1 MVYAGE
7 GRAAGEGGNVTIY
20 FAHSVEGRGEEHW
33 QTLAGHLAGTAAL
46 ARTFGEPLGIG
57 TVAAAAGLLHDL
69 GKYTPAFRN
78 RLDGGPSVD
87 HSTAGAVEALRAFSL
102 DQPGMA
108 DLVAYAILGHHA
120 GLPDRENETAACF
133 DRRIDEFDSPPDPV
147 WSAELDLGV
156 GPLAPEGFRWSSGSR
171 RAFQLSVLGRMVFS
185 CLVDADRKDTEHF
198 AALAEGAPLPDR
210 DWPNLGDVLPDLR
223 RRFDEHM
230 SGKPVD
236 GDVNALRRRVLA
248 HVRGRAGEAPGA
260 FTLTVP
266 TGGGKTLAS
275 LGFALDHA
283 AAHGHRRIIYAI
295 PFTSII
301 DQTAEIFRHVLGE
314 EVVLEHHSAI
324 EEDKAPDSRGPASQR
339 GKLRLAMEDWA
350 APVVVT
356 TSVQLF
362 ESLFAARP
370 ARARKLHN
378 IARSVIILDEAQT
391 LPRELLLPVM
401 RMLEELCSNYG
412 CTVVLCTATQ
422 PALGRRE
429 GFDGLDLAGRE
440 LAPDPVALSDRLRR
454 ATIRQVGPL
463 ADGALVEA
471 LAGERQALVIVSS
484 RRHALDLYR
493 AAERAGLDGLV
504 HLSTRQ
510 CAAHRQAILA
520 GVKQRLKDKL
530 PCRVVATS
538 LVEAGVDIDFPRVWR
553 AEAGLDQIVQAAGR
567 CNREGKGRAEDS
579 IVTVFE
585 APDHPSPPGI
595 RSLVDAARRALGAGG
610 DHLALD
616 TIETYFR
623 EVYWK
628 LGDNLDKKIPI
639 AGSSQATHRILGCFS
654 HTTRCPARFAYRSV
668 AEGFRMIESGMEP
681 VIVPFD
687 DEARKELDRL
697 RIERISSGELARK
710 LQRYV
715 VQVPPKAR
723 ALLIANGHVVFAEPE
738 LRGDQFA
745 VLIADNLYLS
755 ESGLIWEDADYL
767 AIGQSI
773 IDW

>member
-1 MVYAGE
+1 MA
-7 GRAAGEGGNVTIY
+7 RY
-20 FAHSVEGRGEEHW
+20 FAHSVEGRGREDWQLLSEH
-33 QTLAGHLAGTAAL
+33 LIGTAERAQ
-46 ARTFGEPLGIG
+46 ASGEPLGIG
-57 TVAAAAGLLHDL
+57 AAAAAAGLLHDL
-69 GKYTPAFRN
+69 GKYTAGFRK

-87 HSTAGAVEALRAFSL
+87 HSTAGAVEALRAFAR

-133 DRRIDEFDSPPDPV
+133 DRRIEEFDSPPDPV

-156 GPLAPEGFRWSSGSR
+156 GPLAPEGFRWAGGSR
-171 RAFQLSVLGRMVFS
+171 RPFQFSVLGRMIFS
-185 CLVDADRKDTEHF
+185 CLVDADRKDTERF

-223 RRFDEHM
+223 RRFDDHM
-230 SGKPVD
+230 SGMPAD
-236 GDVNALRRRVLA
+236 GDVNALRRRVLD
-248 HVRGRAGEAPGA
+248 HVRGRAGGAPGP

-314 EVVLEHHSAI
+314 GIVLEHHSAI
-324 EEDKAPDSRGPASQR
+324 EEEEVPDRGPASQR

-370 ARARKLHN
+370 SRARKLHN
-378 IARSVIILDEAQT
+378 IAGSVIILDEAQT

-401 RMLEELCSNYG
+401 RMLEELCTNYR

-454 ATIRQVGPL
+454 ATIRQAGPL
-463 ADGALVEA
+463 DDGALVAA
-471 LAGERQALVIVSS
+471 LGGERQALVIVNS
-484 RRHALDLYR
+484 RKHALDLYR
-493 AAERAGLDGLV
+493 EAERAGLEGLV

-510 CAAHRQAILA
+510 CAAHRKVILDA
-520 GVKQRLKDKL
+520 VKQRLKDRL

-595 RSLVDAARRALGAGG
+595 RSLVDATRRALGPGG

-628 LGDNLDKKIPI
+628 VGENLDRKIPI
-639 AGSSQATHRILGCFS
+639 AGSSQATHRILDCFT

-668 AEGFRMIESGMEP
+668 ADGFRMIESGMEP

-697 RIERISSGELARK
+697 GIEKVSSGELARK

-715 VQVPPKAR
+715 IQVPPKAR
-723 ALLIANGHVVFAEPE
+723 ALLLANGHVVFRVPE
-738 LRGDQFA
+738 LRGDQFS
-745 VLIADNLYLS
+745 VLMTGQYYDHVT
-755 ESGLIWEDADYL
+755 GLLWEQADYI
-767 AIGQSI
+767 ASDI
-773 IDW
+773 W